1 MTANARLRLVRRGL
15 PLAAAAALTLT
26 LTACGTDDAEP
37 EPATETSATSESAP
51 EETTDTSESS
61 SASTTASEEER
72 ELAKTRERFSGL
84 VPDEL
89 FDQFDSCTPNGL
101 EDSVECS
108 GSEVGQFQFFAS
120 ESKAASTTQVLT
132 ELRSSRVVEDKK
144 DRVVGWSTLGNTAI
158 LTVVDNE
165 RGLVVQQMASTDQID
180 PEDRIY
186 ELGLAEPPEDWTAP
200 EHPDRSG
207 DREPSE
213 RERDRGD
220 DRGSETGAASS
231 SEPSESATAARR

>member
-37 EPATETSATSESAP
+37 EPATETNATSESSP
-51 EETTDTSESS
+51 EEATDTSAES

-72 ELAKTRERFSGL
+72 ELAKARERFSGL

-108 GSEVGQFQFFAS
+108 GGEVGQFQFFAS

-132 ELRSSRVVEDKK
+132 ELRSARVVEDKK

-158 LTVVDNE
+158 LTVVDNK

-213 RERDRGD
+213 SDRGEK
-220 DRGSETGAASS
+220 RESGSDAESS
-231 SEPSESATAARR
+231 DELSESATTTRG